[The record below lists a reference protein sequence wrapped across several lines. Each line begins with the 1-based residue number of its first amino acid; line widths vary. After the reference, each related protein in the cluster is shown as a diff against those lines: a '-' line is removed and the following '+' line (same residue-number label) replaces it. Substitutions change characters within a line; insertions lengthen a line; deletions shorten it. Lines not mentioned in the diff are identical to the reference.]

1 MNIKKLFKRI
11 VPLVLCVATLS
22 ITPAFA
28 ADITADAS
36 VGVEDRMTLYF
47 EEDVTFNCGAEVHVK
62 YTILDST
69 GDITGVQSLKVTY
82 YPNTIHSVTAFVSA
96 IRDNEIVIT
105 VSYYNKV
112 TEKWES
118 EGGSFGHEW

>member
-36 VGVEDRMTLYF
+36 VGVEDRMTPLFRRRCYF
-47 EEDVTFNCGAEVHVK
+47 
-62 YTILDST
+62 
-69 GDITGVQSLKVTY
+69 
-82 YPNTIHSVTAFVSA
+82 
-96 IRDNEIVIT
+96 
-105 VSYYNKV
+105 
-112 TEKWES
+112 
-118 EGGSFGHEW
+118 

>member
-69 GDITGVQSLKVTY
+69 GDITGVQSLKVVGSKQVY
-82 YPNTIHSVTAFVSA
+82 IPEQGWSRTAPTLLFC
-96 IRDNEIVIT
+96 
-105 VSYYNKV
+105 K
-112 TEKWES
+112 
-118 EGGSFGHEW
+118 